1 MMSLSGFSFKVMRPL
16 LHCMDA
22 EAAHGLTIKA
32 LKTGLGGK
40 AKKNRPPSL
49 AISCFGLNFE
59 NPLGLAAGFDK
70 NAEVPDAMLG
80 LGFGFVEVG
89 TVTPRPQEGNPRP
102 RLFRLS
108 EDQAVINRMGFN
120 NEGHSVVLQ
129 RLRRRPRKLGIV
141 GVNIGANKDSTDRV
155 SDYVA
160 GISAFS
166 DVASYFAVNISSPNT
181 PGLRNLQS
189 AQELRPLLER
199 LNEARQTQKR
209 QVPMLLKI
217 APDLEAD
224 EMQAIADCCLN
235 SSVDGIIIS
244 NTTISRP
251 PLQSRYARE
260 AGGLSGAPLF
270 ELSTLQL
277 ARFYILTKGK
287 IPLIG
292 TGGIANAEQAWTKIC
307 AGASLLQLYSALV
320 FQGPELLQ
328 EILDGLSRKVSQNK
342 FTNLAEAVGVS
353 AKELAHQSPVG
364 R

>member
-1 MMSLSGFSFKVMRPL
+1 MSLFNFGFKVMRPL

-22 EAAHGLTIKA
+22 EAAHRLTIGA
-32 LKTGLGGK
+32 MKTGLGG
-40 AKKNRPPSL
+40 AARISSPANL
-49 AISCFGLNFE
+49 AISCFGLDFQ

-102 RLFRLS
+102 RLFRLG

-120 NEGHSVVLQ
+120 NEGHAAVLQ
-129 RLRRRPRKLGIV
+129 RLHQRKDNPGIV
-141 GVNIGANKDSTDRV
+141 GVNIGANKDSSDRV

-166 DVASYFAVNISSPNT
+166 DVASYFSVNISSPNT

-189 AQELRPLLER
+189 AEELRPLLKR
-199 LNEARQTQKR
+199 LNEARKVQKR

-217 APDLEAD
+217 APDLETD
-224 EMQAIADCCLN
+224 ETQAIAECCMN
-235 SSVDGIIIS
+235 SVVDGVIIS

-251 PLQSRYARE
+251 WLQSRHTKE
-260 AGGLSGAPLF
+260 TGGLSGAPLF
-270 ELSTLQL
+270 DLSTRQL
-277 ARFYILTKGK
+277 ARFYNHTKGK
-287 IPLIG
+287 IPLVG
-292 TGGIANAEQAWTKIC
+292 AGGISSAEQAWTKIC

-320 FQGPELLQ
+320 FQGPELVQ
-328 EILDGLSRKVSQNK
+328 EILMGLSRKVSQSNMAS
-342 FTNLAEAVGVS
+342 LREAVGIL
-353 AKELAHQSPVG
+353 ADELAHQRPVG
-364 R
+364 K